1 MATFTFKDCPPH
13 LSETELLIKFEILKN
28 NELVE
33 IWGIYQIKTVQ
44 CIHFHLNLNF
54 LKELVSKR
62 SLNFEQSSEPD
73 KHSVDAPLSATEA
86 PPSSPAKQ
94 PPSQTNSMS
103 PAKRKEELHEKL
115 ARLNSRYVS
124 QGEKQEKPQQDSN
137 TSKVGLAAIQDIAAK
152 QEAALK
158 SEDVTP
164 TNDLNFLRY
173 DPTSNRMTLELDPA
187 GSSGDKDQSQR

>member
-1 MATFTFKDCPPH
+1 M
-13 LSETELLIKFEILKN
+13 
-28 NELVE
+28 
-33 IWGIYQIKTVQ
+33 
-44 CIHFHLNLNF
+44 
-54 LKELVSKR
+54 KELVSKR
-62 SLNFEQSSEPD
+62 SMNFEQSSEPNN
-73 KHSVDAPLSATEA
+73 HSNDVPLTSTEA

-94 PPSQTNSMS
+94 TPSLTNSMS

-137 TSKVGLAAIQDIAAK
+137 TAKVGLAAIQDIAAK

-173 DPTSNRMTLELDPA
+173 DPTSNRMTLELDSA
-187 GSSGDKDQSQR
+187 GSSADKDQSEW

>member
-1 MATFTFKDCPPH
+1 MNLLKSSGIFRYPTVLYIH
-13 LSETELLIKFEILKN
+13 LKS
-28 NELVE
+28 
-33 IWGIYQIKTVQ
+33 QS
-44 CIHFHLNLNF
+44 NF

-62 SLNFEQSSEPD
+62 SMNFEQSSESD
-73 KHSVDAPLSATEA
+73 KPSMEVPLASTEA
-86 PPSSPAKQ
+86 PPSSPAKHT
-94 PPSQTNSMS
+94 PSLTNSMS

-124 QGEKQEKPQQDSN
+124 QGEKQEKNQQDPN
-137 TSKVGLAAIQDIAAK
+137 TAKVGLAALQDIAAK

-173 DPTSNRMTLELDPA
+173 DPTSNRMTLELEPT
-187 GSSGDKDQSQR
+187 GSSADNDPSQR